1 MTLIDDIHIDCDGML
16 LIDMKIY
23 DRYDLIWKKKL
34 FVFCL
39 KYNTLVFN
47 IKLTEKEYKWILKPQ
62 WIKIKSSTE

>member
-1 MTLIDDIHIDCDGML
+1 MIDIIL
-16 LIDMKIY
+16 FEKIY
-23 DRYDLIWKKKL
+23 IL

-62 WIKIKSSTE
+62 WIKIKSSTEQKMYLN